1 MKPDPVTATL
11 DDLAVWSA
19 DTGRQSPPD
28 RPHAELMLGLLA
40 DELGVTELSQLAE
53 GSLRQLLLDV
63 YPEAADIEPEEV
75 PTVLRTAGD
84 LLDFAADRR
93 LLHAATVENLRTEL
107 RESMAP
113 FVTAVADLPEDES
126 DLDDLDDVDEVDL
139 KEVFGLPDRLPPL
152 RLPPEPE
159 LAQAAR
165 ESVLLG
171 QVQQVVLALYG
182 GPDGATDPGDGLD
195 GAEAALLTE
204 LSEELGFV
212 EETDEAQIV
221 PTEDART
228 WPDLDDDEVLLVWQ
242 HALSF
247 VLAWSLVLDAA
258 GAGEE
263 DLDFA
268 SAGSAFMVLFL
279 TGREGV
285 SLAEWSAMIEETA
298 TAELPESQARQRWDA
313 WVAEHGDPG
322 VVLAERLARLG
333 AVTVDDEV
341 VRMTPPAQHMLRSE
355 LLDSDV
361 DVPLLPPVEDMTAE
375 DVLEVALTTG
385 PDEAAKEVEAWM
397 SPRTPQAAASELL
410 GAARGGGPDER
421 GAVATLLTPLGA
433 ATEQA
438 WREALE
444 EPALRP
450 YAKQAL
456 AQLTGSAAELSPQE
470 LAWLLADAL
479 SDAELRFE
487 PEELA
492 EVVAS
497 TVPAGEVAIF
507 DHVWRLDHPNAHEV
521 LTLVG
526 RFHPD
531 KTTAK
536 AARKAAFK
544 VGG

>member
-53 GSLRQLLLDV
+53 GSLRQLLLEV

-438 WREALE
+438 WREALD

-456 AQLTGSAAELSPQE
+456 AQLTDSAAELSPQE

>member
-53 GSLRQLLLDV
+53 GSLRQLLLEV

-438 WREALE
+438 WREALD

>member
-1 MKPDPVTATL
+1 M
-11 DDLAVWSA
+11 
-19 DTGRQSPPD
+19 
-28 RPHAELMLGLLA
+28 
-40 DELGVTELSQLAE
+40 
-53 GSLRQLLLDV
+53 
-63 YPEAADIEPEEV
+63 
-75 PTVLRTAGD
+75 
-84 LLDFAADRR
+84 
-93 LLHAATVENLRTEL
+93 
-107 RESMAP
+107 
-113 FVTAVADLPEDES
+113 
-126 DLDDLDDVDEVDL
+126 DDLDDVDEVDL

-438 WREALE
+438 WREALD

-456 AQLTGSAAELSPQE
+456 AQLTDSAAELSPQE